1 MRALPRHQR
10 HQPYDDVTPCH
21 VPEFPAPLQA
31 SRGRAPAR
39 SISKVVDL
47 PFLIEVARLG
57 ARRARGSNKFSSVQ
71 FGETT
76 RDRCHQFTNNNSEPH
91 LSHTPR
97 TERATHATQSPC
109 LHTTKCALSPPPG
122 PSGPGL
128 VTPLPGLTGAH
139 CARRPYSPCA
149 RCSPPAWRGLSS
161 SSRAT
166 RRASGDARRPVPREG
181 SKARP
186 VSTARTRQGPGK
198 HQTSAR

>member
-39 SISKVVDL
+39 SISKVDISRDL
-47 PFLIEVARLG
+47 PFLIEVARL
-57 ARRARGSNKFSSVQ
+57 
-71 FGETT
+71 GETT

-186 VSTARTRQGPGK
+186 VSTASTRQGPGK
-198 HQTSAR
+198 HQASAR